1 MIEIAGW
8 IALALL
14 AGMLLNA
21 TPCVLPA
28 VPIKLR
34 ILLAEG
40 GQSPRRRLMTGLA
53 LLAGSLLFFGSLGA
67 LSVMLQWSWGAPMG
81 QPVFRG
87 LLAGALVVAAALLI
101 FDIGRLPIPQ
111 RVAQWQG
118 RGPAEGFVVGLAGG
132 VLSLPCTGP
141 FLGGVL
147 AFSLAQS
154 TTFSILLFLAIG
166 LGMAA
171 PYLVLLA
178 FPQWA
183 PRSGLGGRVGRA
195 VNRLLGFGL
204 LAGALYYG
212 QEFLPALLQGRGS
225 VVLLVLLLM
234 LWTAGTWLGNAPWVE
249 RTTAA
254 TALVLALGLV
264 SVAGSGTG
272 PAGGLQWQPVSRAEA
287 RPGQVRG
294 PALVE
299 FTADWCINCKVLE
312 RTVYRSTN
320 VARATGDTVSTLQL
334 DLTDFDRDAQALLQ
348 SWGGTGLPYAVVVNR
363 NGDVHARLRDLFGE
377 DRLVRAL
384 EAVAAG
390 D

>member
-14 AGMLLNA
+14 AGVLLNA

-53 LLAGSLLFFGSLGA
+53 LLSGSLLFFGSLGA
-67 LSVMLQWSWGAPMG
+67 LSVLLQWSWGAPMG
-81 QPVFRG
+81 QPVFRA

-111 RVAQWQG
+111 RIAQWQG
-118 RGPAEGFVVGLAGG
+118 RGPAEGFVVGLGG
-132 VLSLPCTGP
+132 GILSLPCTGP

-154 TTFSILLFLAIG
+154 TTLSILLFAAIG
-166 LGMAA
+166 AGMAA

-178 FPQWA
+178 VPRWA
-183 PRSGLGGRVGRA
+183 PRTGLGGSFGRA
-195 VNRLLGFGL
+195 VNRLFGFGL

-225 VVLLVLLLM
+225 VVLLSLLL
-234 LWTAGTWLGNAPWVE
+234 LAWVTTTWLQRGPRVE
-249 RTTAA
+249 RGLA
-254 TALVLALGLV
+254 TVSLLLAVGLIAF
-264 SVAGSGTG
+264 AGSDTRPVNGI
-272 PAGGLQWQPVSRAEA
+272 QWQAVARADA
-287 RPGQVRG
+287 RPGRVEG

-312 RTVYRSTN
+312 RTVYRSAD
-320 VARATGDTVSTLQL
+320 VARAAGGTVTPLQL

-363 NGDVHARLRDLFGE
+363 HGEIHARLRDLFGE

-384 EAVAAG
+384 EAVASS

>member
-14 AGMLLNA
+14 AGTLLNA

-67 LSVMLQWSWGAPMG
+67 LSVLLQWSWGAPMG

-111 RVAQWQG
+111 RIVQWQG
-118 RGPAEGFVVGLAGG
+118 RGPAEGFVVGLGG
-132 VLSLPCTGP
+132 GILSLPCTGP

-154 TTFSILLFLAIG
+154 TTLSLLLFAAIG
-166 LGMAA
+166 AGMAA

-178 FPQWA
+178 FPHWA
-183 PRSGLGGRVGRA
+183 PRAGLGGSFGRA

-212 QEFLPALLQGRGS
+212 QEFLPLLLQGRGS
-225 VVLLVLLLM
+225 VVLLSLLLLVWM
-234 LWTAGTWLGNAPWVE
+234 ATTWLQRGPRVE
-249 RTTAA
+249 QGLATAA
-254 TALVLALGLV
+254 LLLAVGLV
-264 SVAGSGTG
+264 ALAGSDTR
-272 PAGGLQWQPVSRAEA
+272 PANGIQWQPVARADA
-287 RPGQVRG
+287 RPGRVEG
-294 PALVE
+294 PALIE

-312 RTVYRSTN
+312 RTVYRAPE
-320 VARATGDTVSTLQL
+320 VARAAGDTVNTLQL
-334 DLTDFDRDAQALLQ
+334 ELTDFDRDAQALLQ

-363 NGDVHARLRDLFGE
+363 NGEVHARLRDLFGE

-384 EAVAAG
+384 EAVASS